1 MDIAIV
7 TGANTRTGL
16 AISRKLI
23 EIGCRVYGL
32 GKNFIGFPLE
42 NTDFIPVTCDLTN
55 TEHLCQIVQEIL
67 DKEKDLYVLVNH
79 ARCLEL
85 APHEKQELNDL
96 EALVHTNLLAPLL
109 LTRLA
114 LPSLIRLKGHVI
126 NIGFP
131 DLPGSGKNGSAFL
144 ATEVALQA
152 FSDRLFD
159 EVRDD
164 KVKVCSLILDTTG
177 AEGLFEDGFTER
189 DHDDLILSSESTAQA
204 VEYLLSQKKESVVS
218 RLVVRPQKSVP
229 DETVRKELRKVS
241 KPAPFVPKKPAVNV
255 VIGRLQKEEVAPSKD
270 KAPAT
275 YMDMAREVAEA
286 EAKDPNVLNDQSDP
300 RLNDDQSD
308 SRSNDDQS
316 DLPQPNRR
324 KRRRRG
330 RRRGPKDPQ
339 HTGDSKPA
347 ESELVPEARSNE
359 DSGTPNPNRARNR
372 NSRNRDTVEASKTP
386 EASPI
391 TEPKPKAG
399 SEVGQPSRGR
409 SRNSQRRKPE
419 ASKPPLVE
427 STTVNK
433 PVGESVPAKKSAKK
447 VSAKKVAKKKTP
459 AKKVVADAPPV
470 KKTAAKKT
478 AKKRTAKKTVK
489 KKTAPKPEDS

>member
-42 NTDFIPVTCDLTN
+42 NTDFIPVTCDLSN
-55 TEHLCQIVQEIL
+55 TEHLCQVVQEIL

-114 LPSLIRLKGHVI
+114 LPSLIRLKGYVI

-131 DLPGSGKNGSAFL
+131 DLPGSGRNGSAFL

-177 AEGLFEDGFTER
+177 AEALFEDGFTER

-229 DETVRKELRKVS
+229 NETVRKELRKVS
-241 KPAPFVPKKPAVNV
+241 KPAPFVPKKPAANV

-286 EAKDPNVLNDQSDP
+286 EAKDPNVL
-300 RLNDDQSD
+300 DDQLD

-316 DLPQPNRR
+316 NQPQPNRR

-339 HTGDSKPA
+339 QAGDPKPT
-347 ESELVPEARSNE
+347 ESATVPETRSNE
-359 DSGTPNPNRARNR
+359 DSGKPKPNRARTR
-372 NSRNRDTVEASKTP
+372 NSRNRDSVETSRTP
-386 EASPI
+386 EANPI
-391 TEPKPKAG
+391 PEPKPKDV

-409 SRNSQRRKPE
+409 SRNSQRRKPK

-427 STTVNK
+427 STAINKTVSE
-433 PVGESVPAKKSAKK
+433 PVLTKKTAKK
-447 VSAKKVAKKKTP
+447 VPAKKVAKKKVP
-459 AKKVVADAPPV
+459 AKKVVADSTPV
-470 KKTAAKKT
+470 KKT
-478 AKKRTAKKTVK
+478 AKKRIAKKAAKKTVK
-489 KKTAPKPEDS
+489 KKTAPKLEDS

>member
-42 NTDFIPVTCDLTN
+42 NADFIPVTCDLTN
-55 TEHLCQIVQEIL
+55 TEHLCQVVQEIL

-114 LPSLIRLKGHVI
+114 LPSLIRLKGYVI

-131 DLPGSGKNGSAFL
+131 DLPGGGKNGSAFL

-177 AEGLFEDGFTER
+177 AEALFEDGFTER

-218 RLVVRPQKSVP
+218 RLVVRPQKSLP
-229 DETVRKELRKVS
+229 DEHVRKELRKVS
-241 KPAPFVPKKPAVNV
+241 KPAPFVPKKAAANV
-255 VIGRLQKEEVAPSKD
+255 VIGRLQKEAVMPSKD
-270 KAPAT
+270 KTPAT

-286 EAKDPNVLNDQSDP
+286 EAKDPVLNDQSDS
-300 RLNDDQSD
+300 RSDDDQSD
-308 SRSNDDQS
+308 Q
-316 DLPQPNRR
+316 PQPNRR

-330 RRRGPKDPQ
+330 RRRGPKDLQ
-339 HTGDSKPA
+339 HAGNAKPT
-347 ESELVPEARSNE
+347 ESEPVTQKRSNE
-359 DSGTPNPNRARNR
+359 NSVTSKSNRAANR
-372 NSRNRDTVEASKTP
+372 DSRNRDSENTSRAP

-391 TEPKPKAG
+391 TESMSG
-399 SEVGQPSRGR
+399 RVSDDRQPSYGR
-409 SRNSQRRKPE
+409 NRNSQRRKPE
-419 ASKPPLVE
+419 ASKQALIE
-427 STTVNK
+427 TTTVNK
-433 PVGESVPAKKSAKK
+433 PVSESVPAKKIAKKNTAAKK
-447 VSAKKVAKKKTP
+447 VGT
-459 AKKVVADAPPV
+459 DASSV
-470 KKTAAKKT
+470 KKTATKKT
-478 AKKRTAKKTVK
+478 AKKRVAKKAAKKTVK
-489 KKTAPKPEDS
+489 KKVTKPQDS

>member
-42 NTDFIPVTCDLTN
+42 NADFIPVTCDLTN
-55 TEHLCQIVQEIL
+55 TEHLCQVVQEIL

-79 ARCLEL
+79 ARCLDL

-114 LPSLIRLKGHVI
+114 LPSLIRLKGYVI

-131 DLPGSGKNGSAFL
+131 DLPGGGKNGSAFL

-177 AEGLFEDGFTER
+177 AEALFEDGFTER

-229 DETVRKELRKVS
+229 DEQVRKELRKVS
-241 KPAPFVPKKPAVNV
+241 KPAPFVPKKAAANV
-255 VIGRLQKEEVAPSKD
+255 VIGRLQKEAAIPSKD

-286 EAKDPNVLNDQSDP
+286 EAKDPNVLNDQSES
-300 RLNDDQSD
+300 RANDDKSEK
-308 SRSNDDQS
+308 
-316 DLPQPNRR
+316 PQPNRR

-330 RRRGPKDPQ
+330 RRRGPKDLP
-339 HTGDSKPA
+339 HAGNAKPT
-347 ESELVPEARSNE
+347 ESEPVTQRRSNE
-359 DSGTPNPNRARNR
+359 NSGTSKSNRVT
-372 NSRNRDTVEASKTP
+372 NRDSQSRDSEGTSKAP
-386 EASPI
+386 ESSPV
-391 TEPKPKAG
+391 TEQKSG
-399 SEVGQPSRGR
+399 SVSDVRQPRYGR
-409 SRNSQRRKPE
+409 NRNSQRRKPE
-419 ASKPPLVE
+419 ASKQALVE
-427 STTVNK
+427 TTTVNK
-433 PVGESVPAKKSAKK
+433 PVSESVPAKKVAKKNTAAKK
-447 VSAKKVAKKKTP
+447 VGTGASS
-459 AKKVVADAPPV
+459 V
-470 KKTAAKKT
+470 KKTVAKKT
-478 AKKRTAKKTVK
+478 AKKRVAKKAAKKTVK
-489 KKTAPKPEDS
+489 KKVTKPEDS